1 MIVFFNIKRQID
13 YFAIKIFI
21 VIYLKVIGS
30 LNNSINVV
38 IFILFVYATWLLY
51 LKKDSP

>member
-30 LNNSINVV
+30 SLNVV
-38 IFILFVYATWLLY
+38 ILVLFVYATWLLY